1 MFGRLEDL
9 INNTL
14 SLEVNRVM
22 QDIFKSDD
30 LLTAII
36 VDLNTEDQLFRGTD
50 ATGKTLS
57 SIGGAYSFRTVEEK
71 RRKGQP
77 FDRVTL
83 KDTGDFY
90 KSFNVDI
97 QPKFIQI
104 VADFFKENQDLRER
118 WGDNLAGLDDKSR
131 EELREELIPRLTE
144 YVTRQM
150 LHA

>member
-9 INNTL
+9 VNNTL

-57 SIGGAYSFRTVEEK
+57 SI
-71 RRKGQP
+71 
-77 FDRVTL
+77 DRDWET
-83 KDTGDFY
+83 
-90 KSFNVDI
+90 
-97 QPKFIQI
+97 
-104 VADFFKENQDLRER
+104 
-118 WGDNLAGLDDKSR
+118 
-131 EELREELIPRLTE
+131 
-144 YVTRQM
+144 
-150 LHA
+150 